1 MSDQLTDQRFII
13 EMGIGVD
20 QYGQDRT
27 KAACKAVTHAISFA
41 SLSLF
46 ANMGIDRD
54 QVRLKIT
61 IGSDKP
67 GEVNTS
73 EVAKALPF
81 GEPEIVI
88 NSGGLQVQ
96 DGGKTIIVANAAVEV
111 FLPKQT

>member
-1 MSDQLTDQRFII
+1 MKDQRFII
-13 EMGIGVD
+13 EMGIGTD

-54 QVRLKIT
+54 QARLKIT

-67 GEVNTS
+67 DEVDTS
-73 EVAKALPF
+73 EIAKVLPF
-81 GEPEIVI
+81 GTPEIII
-88 NSGGLQVQ
+88 NPGGLRVQ
-96 DGGKTIIVANAAVEV
+96 DGDKVIIIANAAVEV
-111 FLPKQT
+111 FLPKQV